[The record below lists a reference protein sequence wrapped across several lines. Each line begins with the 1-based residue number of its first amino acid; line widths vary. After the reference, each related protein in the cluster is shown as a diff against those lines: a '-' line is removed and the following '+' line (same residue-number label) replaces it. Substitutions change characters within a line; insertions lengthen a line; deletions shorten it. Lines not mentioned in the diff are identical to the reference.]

1 MMHVE
6 NPVAVIRD
14 HTLAPARFAAEFDQF
29 TGDETARH
37 RHHLNR
43 QREAPQH
50 RHLLCLIDNADEFR
64 RTRRRYLFPR
74 QRRAAALDHRFQRI
88 DLVAAIHI
96 HIQPPDRV
104 QIADAVTE
112 RLQAARAFLRR
123 RDNLGKLQPCR
134 TECLN
139 KAVHRRAAADAQR
152 HTVFYIMQRLFGDQ
166 RFHRVLIHRK
176 YLIR

>member
-1 MMHVE
+1 MMYVE

-14 HTLAPARFAAEFDQF
+14 HAFAPARFTAEFDQF
-29 TGDETARH
+29 AGDEAARH
-37 RHHLNR
+37 RHHFDR
-43 QREAPQH
+43 QRETPQH
-50 RHLLCLIDNADEFR
+50 RHLLCLVDNADEFR
-64 RTRRRYLFPR
+64 RARCRHLFPG

-88 DLVAAIHI
+88 DLVAAVHI

-112 RLQAARAFLRR
+112 RLQAACAFLRR
-123 RDNLGKLQPCR
+123 RDNLGKLQSCR
-134 TECLN
+134 TKRLD
-139 KAVHRRAAADAQR
+139 KTIHRRAAADAQR

-166 RFHRVLIHRK
+166 RFHRVLIHHK

>member
-1 MMHVE
+1 MMHIE

-14 HTLAPARFAAEFDQF
+14 HTLAPARFAAKFDQF

-37 RHHLNR
+37 RHHFDR
-43 QREAPQH
+43 QRETPQH
-50 RHLLCLIDNADEFR
+50 RHLLCLVDNADEFR

-88 DLVAAIHI
+88 DLVTAVHI